1 MEWTSPILS
10 TDGTLGD
17 LKRLSSSQPTS
28 STFHE
33 MWMDSKDAVNALAS
47 ASPDIDPATGRE
59 ALVRESFEIPANGTL
74 DLGEVAWEGQGVLL
88 IEAMLGGKPFRNNF
102 LYGEIPFDYKA
113 VKALLPGYEADGK

>member
-1 MEWTSPILS
+1 MVRDDRRAI
-10 TDGTLGD
+10 
-17 LKRLSSSQPTS
+17 
-28 STFHE
+28 
-33 MWMDSKDAVNALAS
+33 AVNDTLAAVPGS
-47 ASPDIDPATGRE
+47 VRITDAATGRE

-88 IEAMLGGKPFRNNF
+88 IEATLGGKPFRNHF